1 MLLVALVCVILAG
14 CNRRTKPDEYS
25 LNGVWIM
32 THAEYPV
39 SGLSEDFPDADGE
52 TLCRIYEGDS
62 IFYECWIR
70 TMKPGQPQNVMTAS
84 DVIIVPQSKEVCT
97 LIQKDGA
104 GKPLYLEDG
113 SVRPIKFLSD
123 TSMTIQKVGIVF
135 TWTLAK
141 EMKQERIAEIK
152 EIIANNLSSAGE
164 MRQFVL
170 PTTER
175 QLKAANSQLKATAHT
190 LAYIIII
197 LVLAVLLIVYVAI
210 NVSRKKRRI
219 EQQLRQMSEER
230 ELRPHPVRQ
239 AMAEVEEDF
248 FHADFYLSLRR
259 RIAAGEMLKE
269 EDWEEV
275 EQRMKPV
282 WPTFSN
288 RLFDLCHLSELE
300 YRVCMLI
307 KLRVSPSEMANL
319 LSKDTST
326 ISTVRSRLYKK
337 VFQRK
342 GSSKEWD
349 NFILSM

>member
-1 MLLVALVCVILAG
+1 MLLAALVCVILAG
-14 CNRRTKPDEYS
+14 CSRKSEPDKYS
-25 LNGVWIM
+25 LSGVWVM

-39 SGLSEDFPDADGE
+39 LELSEDFPDADGE

-84 DVIIVPQSKEVCT
+84 DVIIVPKSKCVCT

-104 GKPLYLEDG
+104 GNPLYLEDG
-113 SVRPIKFLSD
+113 SVLPVRFLSN

-135 TWTLAK
+135 SWTLAK

-175 QLKAANSQLKATAHT
+175 QLEAANSQLKTTAHT
-190 LAYIIII
+190 LSYIIII
-197 LVLAVLLIVYVAI
+197 LVLVVLLIVYVAI
-210 NVSRKKRRI
+210 NVFRKKQRV

-230 ELRPHPVRQ
+230 ELRPQPVRQ

-248 FHADFYLSLRR
+248 LHSEFYLSLRR
-259 RIAAGEMLKE
+259 RIAAGEMLRE
-269 EDWEEV
+269 EDWKEM
-275 EQRMKPV
+275 EQRMKSV
-282 WPTFSN
+282 WPAFSN

-300 YRVCMLI
+300 YRVCLLI
-307 KLRVSPSEMANL
+307 KLRVSPSEMAAL

-326 ISTVRSRLYKK
+326 ISTVRSRLYQK

-342 GSSKEWD
+342 GSSKAWD
-349 NFILSM
+349 SFILSM